1 MHGPNP
7 TSIDA
12 IPAFEFGNGRHLLQ
26 QEFASCPLDHG
37 KIGKP
42 HVNAG
47 FGNEPDA
54 TSISDPGL
62 FRLLTGNL
70 SAGALRLLQ
79 QNLPQPDSCTAAKRI
94 SYSITS

>member
-12 IPAFEFGNGRHLLQ
+12 IPAFELGNGRHLLQ
-26 QEFASCPLDHG
+26 QEFARCTLDHG

-47 FGNEPDA
+47 FGNYNREQGWKDYVEADGTIRSTPRGRGHYWG
-54 TSISDPGL
+54 PV
-62 FRLLTGNL
+62 
-70 SAGALRLLQ
+70 
-79 QNLPQPDSCTAAKRI
+79 
-94 SYSITS
+94 